1 MSEEITNQAAE
12 ELSEE
17 QLSELLRIRRDKLT
31 ALQEAGQDPFAIT
44 KFDVTAK
51 NADIRARFDQL
62 ENTGVTIAG
71 RMMSRRIH
79 GQGQLY
85 GCT

>member
-31 ALQEAGQDPFAIT
+31 ALQEAGQPSP
-44 KFDVTAK
+44 
-51 NADIRARFDQL
+51 NS
-62 ENTGVTIAG
+62 
-71 RMMSRRIH
+71 M
-79 GQGQLY
+79 
-85 GCT
+85 